1 MSLQNY
7 GATFYGAK
15 TIGTIKT
22 SAEADICLNC
32 SYEKCKPSTCK
43 RVKEELKKLHS
54 KGEQ

>member
-15 TIGTIKT
+15 TIETIKT

-32 SYEKCKPSTCK
+32 PYEKCKPNTCK

-54 KGEQ
+54 K